1 MKLFVKPILF
11 LQALFVLFGIN
22 QKANLNELD
31 SPSTS
36 LVRKQAITSDSY
48 FKDIEEVASSLS
60 RQQLFSRL
68 QKKVNEN
75 WVRQG
80 YNALDE
86 GLVYTDF
93 VDDGYMVDIYS
104 NTSRLK
110 ASDTGNYHQEGDT
123 WNKEHLIPKSW
134 WGGDKGGPNG
144 EGGDMFNMYPTDGYI
159 NGMRSNYPFGETT
172 SPTRVSNN
180 SFSKLGPSSFS
191 GYNGTVFEPND
202 IWKGN
207 VARSYFYFALK
218 YVTYTSSSYTSGN
231 GSIQFNKNGN
241 YGLTDY
247 STNLF
252 LSWNKHLEKND
263 YEKERAYRIYD
274 IQKNLNPFTF
284 HPEWAD
290 YIWGNIPLTSVDP
303 TSITLDETSSR
314 VRLGETL
321 QLTCTILPS
330 NADKNVIWS
339 SSNDEV
345 ASVNETGLVQA
356 NGLGA
361 CEIEVR
367 SEKVPS
373 LLAKGTIEVHND
385 KVDLVSISLPSS
397 IEVGLN
403 ETKDIEISFAPKD
416 ASNKDIDIEIADPSI
431 AKVGPSKV
439 TGLKEGSTTLTVSSV
454 ENPSIKASTTIT
466 ITSEKKFKLATSS
479 SDLIPGNKFVIAN
492 REKGTVAGAF
502 SSKYLISNSAT
513 FPSDSIDNYK
523 DTTSIFTLIDNKD
536 GTYGFRFEN
545 GDYLSSSSGDSLSLN
560 GVNNKWSISFNEEK
574 AVITNSKYPTY
585 PLLFN
590 VSAPRYKTYS
600 NVNSNQIYPSIYIEK
615 GAYIDQ
621 AKEEAN
627 KYASSFLE
635 KTSSYCQKENV
646 PSSLWDELK
655 QDYLLLSLETTN
667 YIRSN
672 TTSDDLSSFIARY
685 SFIINKYGYEDF
697 IFDSQTSSSNLLNG
711 NNNDLG
717 VISIALV
724 SVILLSS
731 SLLLLVKTKRKN
743 H

>member
-1 MKLFVKPILF
+1 MKTFLKPILL
-11 LQALFVLFGIN
+11 LQALFLSFGVTT
-22 QKANLNELD
+22 KTNLDNIEA
-31 SPSTS
+31 PSTS
-36 LVRKQAITSDSY
+36 IVKKEAVNSSSY
-48 FKDIEEVASSLS
+48 FSDIEEVASSLS

-134 WGGDKGGPNG
+134 WGGDKSGPNG

-159 NGMRSNYPFGETT
+159 NGMRSNYPFGETS

-180 SFSKLGPSSFS
+180 SFSKLGPSSFA

-231 GSIQFNKNGN
+231 GGVQFSKNGN

-247 STNLF
+247 STSLF

-290 YIWGNIPLTSVDP
+290 YIWGNIPLTTVDP
-303 TSITLDETSSR
+303 TSISLDETSSR
-314 VRLGETL
+314 IRLGETR

-330 NADKNVIWS
+330 NAYKNVIWS

-356 NGLGA
+356 NGLGI

-385 KVDLVSISLPSS
+385 KVDLVSISLPTYL
-397 IEVGLN
+397 EVGLN
-403 ETKDIEISFAPKD
+403 ETKDIEVSFNPKD
-416 ASNKDIDIEIADPSI
+416 ASNKDINIEIDDPSI
-431 AKVGPSKV
+431 AKVNSTKI
-439 TGLKEGSTTLTVSSV
+439 TGLKEGKTTLTVISV
-454 ENPSIKASTTIT
+454 ENTNIKASTSI
-466 ITSEKKFKLATSS
+466 IVTSEKAFRLASS
-479 SDLIPGNKFVIAN
+479 TSDLIPGNKFVIAN
-492 REKGTVAGAF
+492 KDKGTVAGAF

-513 FPSDSIDNYK
+513 FPNDSIDNYN
-523 DTTSIFTLIDNKD
+523 DTTSIFTLIDNED
-536 GTYGFRFEN
+536 GTYGFKFEN
-545 GDYLSSSSGDSLSLN
+545 GDYLSSTTDSLSLN
-560 GVNNKWSISFNEEK
+560 GENNKWKISFNEER

-585 PLLFN
+585 PLLYN

-600 NVNSNQIYPSIYIEK
+600 SANTNQIYPYIYIEK
-615 GAYIDQ
+615 SAPIDQ
-621 AKEEAN
+621 AKEEAIN
-627 KYASSFLE
+627 FANLFME

-646 PSSLWDELK
+646 PSSIWNELK
-655 QDYLLLSLETTN
+655 EDYLSLSQDATN

-672 TTSDDLSSFIARY
+672 TESNELSPFITRY

-697 IFDSQTSSSNLLNG
+697 IFDSQISSSNLLNG
-711 NNNDLG
+711 NNNNSIM
-717 VISIALV
+717 ISTILLATL
-724 SVILLSS
+724 LLSS
-731 SLLLLVKTKRKN
+731 GLLFLVKSKRKK